1 MKPGK
6 ILFLLTIILTITLIN
21 PNIVKA
27 EKSSC
32 NLGKNGG
39 TCTFY
44 KGEYDLDDLV
54 SKFKVPCNK
63 ETKTG
68 TKYNDDAVAGSGG
81 NATCIIYF
89 KEKFY
94 VQTKKGPIET
104 KQVQFRS
111 NASNVAREGDN
122 YYKAG
127 KNNSDKTVVYVSE
140 KYWAPLIPS
149 GGKTTT
155 NLHKFTKARFK
166 KMTVKIDGKVRVGKI
181 SRLLSDCKSKNS
193 KGAIKEICDTGAK
206 VDDLDVAKQTNEDRK
221 HSDKDKEPDDKVS
234 EVEAKKILKSEI
246 KSTNCKELLG
256 DDLVEILQS
265 LVDIVKVA
273 VPILLIALGTLDF
286 GKAIFSSDD
295 NEMKK
300 AQSKFM
306 KRLLAAA
313 AIFLVPSLLGVLLNL
328 GHSIWGDV
336 IKTDLCGI
344 KF

>member
-1 MKPGK
+1 MKYNNLK
-6 ILFLLTIILTITLIN
+6 VLIIIIINLIAIN

-27 EKSSC
+27 EQSSC

-39 TCTFY
+39 SCTFY
-44 KGEYDLDDLV
+44 KSEYDLDDLV
-54 SKFKVPCNK
+54 SKFKAPCNK

-122 YYKAG
+122 YYNAG

-155 NLHKFTKARFK
+155 NLHKFTKARFD

-181 SRLLSDCKSKNS
+181 SRLLSDCKEKNS
-193 KGAIKEICDTGAK
+193 KGAIKEICDAGAK
-206 VDDLDVAKQTNEDRK
+206 IEDLDVAKQTNEDRK
-221 HSDKDKEPDDKVS
+221 KSNKDTEPDDKVS
-234 EVEAKKILKSEI
+234 EAEAKKILKGEI
-246 KSTNCKELLG
+246 K
-256 DDLVEILQS
+256 Q
-265 LVDIVKVA
+265 
-273 VPILLIALGTLDF
+273 
-286 GKAIFSSDD
+286 
-295 NEMKK
+295 
-300 AQSKFM
+300 
-306 KRLLAAA
+306 
-313 AIFLVPSLLGVLLNL
+313 
-328 GHSIWGDV
+328 
-336 IKTDLCGI
+336 
-344 KF
+344 